1 MVAHLY
7 GFVNKW
13 AEGEISIT
21 FDLDTLGECFQSFQA
36 VTSPEKEK
44 LTLKLEQLL
53 MMSS

>member
-1 MVAHLY
+1 MNHHIGY
-7 GFVNKW
+7 GGSSVWISVNKM

-44 LTLKLEQLL
+44 LT
-53 MMSS
+53 